1 MNSRQSAGLS
11 WSAMMAV
18 AAILIAGAGLALQ
31 EWRTATGAEVLQA
44 EIAALTARLEA
55 AERDAGLAQQEAARL
70 SGEMAGRLATLESA
84 MPEDPQAALT
94 SLAAAQEALIQRLEL
109 LESAPAP
116 AMGTTGDTEMALAQS
131 ALTVASAMLADSLSG
146 GDAARWLPVLTEL
159 RAAGLDLQTLPAL
172 RDALSPPPPSTSQ
185 LLAKAAAMM
194 PQLRDAVRVGTG
206 GWWSSTADRLAGFVT
221 FRRQGETDMPAAADS
236 ASPLAGFEVAIS
248 GGRLEAALAASED
261 LAAVLPDQAGAINAW
276 RSAAT
281 RRLAADAALAG
292 FSADMAARLA
302 RLNAGGKAG

>member
-1 MNSRQSAGLS
+1 
-11 WSAMMAV
+11 MAV

-31 EWRTATGAEVLQA
+31 EWRAASSAEVLQA
-44 EIAALTARLEA
+44 EIAVLTARLEA

-70 SGEMAGRLATLESA
+70 SEEMAERLATLESA

-109 LESAPAP
+109 LESAPPP